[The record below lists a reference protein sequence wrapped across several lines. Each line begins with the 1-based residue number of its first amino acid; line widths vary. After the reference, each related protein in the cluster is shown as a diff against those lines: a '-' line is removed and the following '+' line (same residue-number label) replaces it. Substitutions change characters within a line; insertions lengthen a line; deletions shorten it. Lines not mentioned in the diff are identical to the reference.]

1 MARNKI
7 EYHIQ
12 EGAFHTFKVAT
23 GETIKIGNPVV
34 VTGDL
39 SVSLAGKGT
48 DAIGIV
54 YSGTVGLDG
63 LTVGY
68 QGDKGDVVTVIVLK
82 PIVYLT
88 AGATVAA
95 GNDVQVGTSGKFLYA
110 DGTTNTGVVIGKALS
125 GAVVDEDFVA
135 LLG

>member
-12 EGAFHTFKVAT
+12 EGAFHTFKVAS

-95 GNDVQVGTSGKFLYA
+95 GNDVQVGSAGKFVYS
-110 DGTTNTGVVIGKALS
+110 DGTTYTGVIIGKALS

>member
-12 EGAFHTFKVAT
+12 EGAFHTFKVQA
-23 GETIKIGNPVV
+23 GQTIKIGQPVT
-34 VTGDL
+34 VTGDMM
-39 SVSLAGKGT
+39 VSLAVADA

-63 LTVGY
+63 VTVGY
-68 QGDKGDVVTVIVLK
+68 QGDNGDVVTVIVLK

-88 AGATVAA
+88 AGAVIKAGDSVSVGSAGKFAKTVA
-95 GNDVQVGTSGKFLYA
+95 GP
-110 DGTTNTGVVIGKALS
+110 VVAKALT
-125 GAVVDEDFVA
+125 GATANEDFIA
-135 LLG
+135 LLGN